1 MQSFRVN
8 NRYGLFLWSW
18 IMFDEEEFGKKP
30 VGPKDLEP
38 LSLDELGDYIADLK
52 AEIARSEGEIER
64 KKAHMNAA
72 ASVFKD

>member
-1 MQSFRVN
+1 
-8 NRYGLFLWSW
+8 
-18 IMFDEEEFGKKP
+18 MFDEEEFGKKP

-38 LSLDELGDYIADLK
+38 LSLDELGDYIDDLK
-52 AEIARSEGEIER
+52 AEITRSEGEIER

>member
-1 MQSFRVN
+1 MDCF
-8 NRYGLFLWSW
+8 YGLFLWSW